1 MTIVRR
7 AVKDSQKQER
17 YEAIITAANDI
28 LAVTPYQDITLEA
41 VAARVGVARGTLYLY
56 FKTKEELFLTLLERV
71 AVDWYD
77 CLDAQ
82 LKAACTADIKPEI
95 EQIATLFTASIVQR
109 PNFVR
114 LMSLLHNILEYNINY
129 ERAVE
134 FKRNMAGHRR
144 QTAQLLEKCLPFLQP
159 GQGGQLILYS
169 NTLIIGLMHQAEPAP
184 VVKEILAEQ
193 GMEIFHVNF
202 QEDFSK
208 AFRALIYGFSQL
220 ASPAASDQNLE
231 HKNL

>member
-7 AVKDSQKQER
+7 AIKDSQKQER

-56 FKTKEELFLTLLERV
+56 FKTKEELFLTLLERI

-82 LKAACTADIKPEI
+82 LKAACAADIKPEI
-95 EQIATLFTASIVQR
+95 EQIAILFTASIVQR

-129 ERAVE
+129 ERAAD
-134 FKRNMAGHRR
+134 FKRNMAEHRR

-159 GQGGQLILYS
+159 GQGGQLMLYS
-169 NTLIIGLMHQAEPAP
+169 NTLIIGFMHQAEPAP

-220 ASPAASDQNLE
+220 ASPAISDQNSKP
-231 HKNL
+231 KNQ